1 MPESGK
7 PRWIS
12 ARKSTGDS
20 PASRGLAAS
29 PGPLPVPRASLPWQ
43 PAQWFAKT
51 SGPLAAGSNCTK
63 SNPTASLIIVADYTS
78 MPNGT
83 QSRLAP
89 TEQGLGRARDFDA
102 FPGRIVLLA

>member
-1 MPESGK
+1 
-7 PRWIS
+7 
-12 ARKSTGDS
+12 
-20 PASRGLAAS
+20 
-29 PGPLPVPRASLPWQ
+29 
-43 PAQWFAKT
+43 
-51 SGPLAAGSNCTK
+51 
-63 SNPTASLIIVADYTS
+63 